1 MLVVALSSLLVIES
15 VTYRIRRRPT
25 RRDLDKDVRA
35 ALVSLRRRLAQSTD
49 NAEPAPDALEGAPS
63 SPGIEARHEPTGP
76 AYSSAQALLD
86 LLEEDGGQAC
96 ALPLLLKTEA
106 VDDMINPALAAATYP
121 QVSRVALPLLLRSA
135 LTTRRLLHRPLRIY
149 SRIRPTGHVASATL
163 HPSSNRGR
171 SCGSRK
177 AAFVLA
183 GTSSAARQ
191 ARASRHHGGP
201 SVLIPP
207 TMDHSR
213 EADDLDRYHGLRAIV
228 SSTSA
233 R

>member
-1 MLVVALSSLLVIES
+1 MLAVALSSLLVIES

-35 ALVSLRRRLAQSTD
+35 ALMSLQRRLAQSTD

-63 SPGIEARHEPTGP
+63 SSGVEARHEPTGS

-86 LLEEDGGQAC
+86 RFEEDGGQAC
-96 ALPLLLKTEA
+96 AMPLPLKTEA
-106 VDDMINPALAAATYP
+106 IDDMISPALAAATYP

-135 LTTRRLLHRPLRIY
+135 LTTRKLLHRPLRIY

-163 HPSSNRGR
+163 RPSSNRGR

-177 AAFVLA
+177 AAPVLA
-183 GTSSAARQ
+183 GTSSARQ
-191 ARASRHHGGP
+191 TRASRHHGGS

-213 EADDLDRYHGLRAIV
+213 EADDLDRYHGLRAIA